1 MQLKYNIPIAYNK
14 IIMKNLKT
22 RGQKVMSPV
31 LGKYF
36 DDFEIS
42 GGRGNS
48 LFGLDGKKY
57 LDFATGIACCI
68 IGHSHPRV
76 VAAIKKQAER
86 LLHTCIG
93 VAYYEP
99 YVKLAEELAKISPIK
114 NSQAFFCQSGSEAIE
129 SSIKLAKYTTK
140 RPGIIA
146 FQGGFHGRTM
156 GALSLTTSKMKY
168 REGYEPLLANIYIA
182 PFDLK
187 VVEGLLQS
195 HPGEIA
201 GIIIEPIL
209 GEGGY
214 IVVEGSFL
222 KGLRQL
228 CDKYKVLLIF
238 DEVQT
243 GMGHTGKWFACEQA
257 RVVPDIIAMAKGIAS
272 GLPLGACIAK
282 AEIMAKWS
290 PGAHGSTFGG
300 NPVCCAAAIATIDV
314 IKREKLLSNTTR
326 LGAYLKKKL
335 VAMHSQYPQLIK
347 DVRGVGLMIGI
358 DFGNSEVVK
367 KIINFCLAKQLLL
380 ISTGGDGTAI
390 RFIPALN
397 IGRKEIDK
405 ALKIF
410 IQALANV

>member
-1 MQLKYNIPIAYNK
+1 MKSLKQRG
-14 IIMKNLKT
+14 LK
-22 RGQKVMSPV
+22 VLSPV

-36 DDFEIS
+36 DDFEIK
-42 GGRGNS
+42 GGKGNY

-68 IGHSHPRV
+68 IGHAHPKV
-76 VAAIKKQAER
+76 VAAIKKQSAR
-86 LLHTCIG
+86 LLHACIG

-99 YVKLAEELAKISPIK
+99 YVELAEELQKIAPMK
-114 NSQAFFCQSGSEAIE
+114 DALAFFCQSGSEAVE
-129 SSIKLAKYTTK
+129 ASIKLAKYVTK
-140 RPGIIA
+140 RPGLIA
-146 FQGGFHGRTM
+146 FQGGFHGRTL

-168 REGYEPLLANIYIA
+168 RDGYEPLVPEVYIS
-182 PFDLK
+182 PLDLK
-187 VVEGLLQS
+187 VVEGLLQT
-195 HPGEIA
+195 HQGKIA

-214 IVVEGSFL
+214 VVIGKDFL

-228 CDKYKVLLIF
+228 CDKYGVLLIF

-243 GMGHTGKWFACEQA
+243 GLGHTGKWFACEHVG
-257 RVVPDIIAMAKGIAS
+257 VVPDILSIAKGVAS
-272 GLPLGACIAK
+272 GLPLGACLAK
-282 AEIMAKWS
+282 PEVMSKWS

-300 NPVCCAAAIATIDV
+300 NPVCCAAAIATIET
-314 IKREKLLSNTTR
+314 IKKEKLLTNAAS
-326 LGAYLKKKL
+326 LGKYLFKQL
-335 VAMHSQYPQLIK
+335 SLLRAQHPELIK
-347 DVRGVGLMIGI
+347 DVRGMGLMIGV

-367 KIINFCLAKQLLL
+367 KILNHCLANQLLL
-380 ISTGGDGTAI
+380 ISTGGDGTVI

-410 IQALANV
+410 SAALDYV